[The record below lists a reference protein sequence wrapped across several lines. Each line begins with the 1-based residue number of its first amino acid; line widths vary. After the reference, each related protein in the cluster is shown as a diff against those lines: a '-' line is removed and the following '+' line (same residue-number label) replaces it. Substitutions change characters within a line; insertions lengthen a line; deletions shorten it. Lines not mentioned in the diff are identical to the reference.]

1 MAGVYLLKETI
12 LQERPMRSVLMLIST
27 LVIVSTFQ
35 VLPSQA
41 QRQPLEVTYPYCWNK
56 SFFNTNNNC
65 GFTSLAQCERYR
77 AGGGGYC
84 SENPRYQGA
93 PVRVPAAGRKRY

>member
-1 MAGVYLLKETI
+1 
-12 LQERPMRSVLMLIST
+12 MRSALI
-27 LVIVSTFQ
+27 LVAGLAIVSAFQ
-35 VLPSQA
+35 VLPGRA
-41 QRQPLEVTYPYCWNK
+41 QERQPVEVTYPYCWNK

-84 SENPRYQGA
+84 SENPLYRG
-93 PVRVPAAGRKRY
+93 PVRATGAGRKRY